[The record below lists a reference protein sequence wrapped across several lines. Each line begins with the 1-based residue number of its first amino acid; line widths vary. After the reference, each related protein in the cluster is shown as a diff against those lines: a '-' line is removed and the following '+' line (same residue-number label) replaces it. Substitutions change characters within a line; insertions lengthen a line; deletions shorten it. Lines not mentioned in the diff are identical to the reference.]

1 MKKLFLLAAVVLLS
15 PTASIMA
22 QDDAPRDT
30 SYWTHSGA
38 ASLTFGQ
45 TSFTNWAAG
54 GENSVSVLA
63 AFAGKW
69 NYAKDR
75 WMWDNS
81 ADLGYGL
88 TYQGSD
94 QIKNDDHIDL
104 ATRLG
109 YKASATWAYAAEL
122 NFKSQFNKGYSK
134 YPVTDDAAYI
144 SKLMAPGYLLGS
156 IGMTYTHPREDL
168 KVLISPVS
176 EKMTFVSDRRLS
188 DEGAYGVE
196 KGDRV
201 LAEFGALI
209 KGTYSKKITE
219 NVLFNTEV
227 LRQRRRGLEDVA
239 RLEAQQ
245 ILHLQGQHLPP
256 LRRRH
261 PLRRQRRREAWPAR
275 TVQRSRWPRPRIH
288 LLRDPL
294 SHLSSSY
301 REGAVELVFA
311 VPFSFFLGDCTIQS
325 AEEVCGG

>member
-1 MKKLFLLAAVVLLS
+1 MKNLLLIAAAATCL
-15 PTASIMA
+15 TAPIMA

-54 GENSVSVLA
+54 GDNSVSVLA

-81 ADLGYGL
+81 VDLGYGL

-94 QIKNDDHIDL
+94 QIKNDDHMDL

-109 YKASATWAYAAEL
+109 YKASNLWAYAAEL
-122 NFKSQFNKGYSK
+122 SFKSQFDKGYSK
-134 YPVTDDAAYI
+134 YPVEDSAEYI
-144 SKLMAPGYLLGS
+144 SKFMAPGYLLGS

-168 KVLISPVS
+168 KVLLSPVS
-176 EKMTFVSDRRLS
+176 EKVTFVTDRRLS
-188 DEGAYGVE
+188 NEGAYGVD

-201 LAEFGALI
+201 LAEFGALV

-219 NVLFNTEV
+219 NILFNTEV
-227 LRQRRRGLEDVA
+227 LLTSAYKSFGKVDVDWKMALDWKLNKYFTFKANTYLLYDDDIHYIDRSGTKHGPRVQFKEVIGL
-239 RLEAQQ
+239 
-245 ILHLQGQHLPP
+245 G
-256 LRRRH
+256 
-261 PLRRQRRREAWPAR
+261 
-275 TVQRSRWPRPRIH
+275 
-288 LLRDPL
+288 
-294 SHLSSSY
+294 
-301 REGAVELVFA
+301 
-311 VPFSFFLGDCTIQS
+311 LGYIF
-325 AEEVCGG
+325 